1 MHGVDSREKVRLN
14 SILMMIDSPFIA
26 AVGSSDLNS
35 YLTRSHKLSWI
46 NISSV
51 KQFTGNLIVMLLR
64 PVQFWVVFAFV

>member
-14 SILMMIDSPFIA
+14 SILMMIDSPLIT

-35 YLTRSHKLSWI
+35 YLTRSLKLSWI

-64 PVQFWVVFAFV
+64 SVQFWVVFAFV